1 MPLDRSENGRH
12 IVRRTPPV
20 LQYVQTQFAGA
31 VDVWV
36 KHLADELDPWRFV
49 RVRLFEVHHEAKGA
63 ILKRRVR
70 GTDDDGVPGV
80 K

>member
-1 MPLDRSENGRH
+1 ME
-12 IVRRTPPV
+12 
-20 LQYVQTQFAGA
+20 
-31 VDVWV
+31 
-36 KHLADELDPWRFV
+36 HLADELDSWRFV
-49 RVRLFEVHHEAKGA
+49 RVRLFEMHHEAKGA